1 MSKFKR
7 GDLVHLFRRNVPG
20 IGLCLARVEDI
31 NEFTNFD
38 MSDTFQKIFNV
49 DHPGHLTVRHRF
61 DEPVG
66 PKVGVSRNSW
76 TSTPG
81 AGYPAGLNWWDK
93 RDFIREI
100 NDGIMKANPEVE
112 RGLLSEFWNYNRGY
126 SIIHK
131 NNEILEAR
139 TDFSLVYWLKP
150 PSDYSAKGESCYT
163 NKSSWK
169 PSPWLKK
176 MT

>member
-61 DEPVG
+61 DEP
-66 PKVGVSRNSW
+66 
-76 TSTPG
+76 G
-81 AGYPAGLNWWDK
+81 AGYAAGLNWWDK

-150 PSDYSAKGESCYT
+150 PSDYSAKGESVYA
-163 NKSSWK
+163 NQSSWK

-176 MT
+176 MI

>member
-20 IGLCLARVEDI
+20 IGLCLARVENI
-31 NEFTNFD
+31 NKFTNFD
-38 MSDTFQKIFNV
+38 MSDTFQKIFSA
-49 DHPGHLTVRHRF
+49 DHPGHVALRHRF
-61 DEPVG
+61 DDDE
-66 PKVGVSRNSW
+66 
-76 TSTPG
+76 
-81 AGYPAGLNWWDK
+81 YPPGLNWWDK

-100 NDGIMKANPEVE
+100 NEGIMKANPEVE
-112 RGLLSEFWNYNRGY
+112 IGLLDEFWNYNRGY
-126 SIIHK
+126 SIIQK

-176 MT
+176 MI